1 MPPELII
8 PLLIW
13 LIIAGVCFQ
22 LGRGLGEVTVIA
34 LHHLWTGLNARWRA
48 WRALRRYG
56 RERRRKKVD
65 FKFDKASMFP
75 TTFTCGALKVLPQG
89 SAYYGVRCKLEAG
102 HAGEHSFPITTTE
115 IGAMTVEIGADWAK
129 KEIPLGVAAYMR
141 AEEDAI
147 LSRERPQNYREQ
159 CKASNPEPE
168 IYIRCVL
175 KSGHTG
181 KHLGT
186 DNSEW
191 PTDTLNHRLSDDEG

>member
-22 LGRGLGEVTVIA
+22 LGRGLEEVTVVA
-34 LHHLWTGLNARWRA
+34 LHHLWVGLNARWRA
-48 WRALRRYG
+48 WRALRRYVHG
-56 RERRRKKVD
+56 RGNKKVV
-65 FKFDKASMFP
+65 FVFDETSMFP
-75 TTFTCGALKVLPQG
+75 ETMKCGALKVLPKG
-89 SAYYGVRCKLEAG
+89 SLYYGLRCMLPAN
-102 HAGEHSFPITTTE
+102 HAEEHNYTKE
-115 IGAMTVEIGADWAK
+115 VGVGADWAK